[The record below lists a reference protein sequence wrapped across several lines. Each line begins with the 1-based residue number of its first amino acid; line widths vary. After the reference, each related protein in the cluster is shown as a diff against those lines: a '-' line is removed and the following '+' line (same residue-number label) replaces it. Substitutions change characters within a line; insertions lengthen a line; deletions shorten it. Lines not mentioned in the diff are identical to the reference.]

1 MSAPT
6 KAAALKLYARACET
20 HKRADWRLACHAL
33 ATLLGAD
40 APAQREPAKPVSL
53 IPFLANAGGLA
64 DPGGELSARDA
75 EIWHKGRPFQKRLVR
90 DDGRTLEHAAEA
102 AWEAGYFPDACGAMD
117 DAQPVSEADLIAAI
131 DAELAGRPRYAVQD
145 QDAEVYA

>member
-1 MSAPT
+1 MSAPS
-6 KAAALKLYARACET
+6 KAAALRLYAKACET

-33 ATLLGAD
+33 AALAGAD
-40 APAQREPAKPVSL
+40 TPAQREPAKPVSL

-102 AWEAGYFPDACGAMD
+102 AWEAGYFPDVPYDRD
-117 DAQPVSEADLIAAI
+117 DAQPVSEQDLIDAI
-131 DAELAGRPRYAVQD
+131 EAELAGRPRYAVAE
-145 QDAEVYA
+145 QDAEQYA